1 VNSENLLLKD
11 LSDLPSVAQKLLQTF
26 SDKRI
31 FALYGEMGAGKTT
44 LIKALC
50 KELGV
55 IDPVSSPTFALVYEY
70 RTATGSPVYHFDFYR
85 IKDEKEAIDIGVEEY
100 FYSGNNCFLEW
111 PEKISNL
118 LPEETVHLQIVNG
131 YESMRSNSRVIKILR
146 ASIQNN
152 S

>member
-1 VNSENLLLKD
+1 VNSENLLLND
-11 LSDLPSVAQKLLQTF
+11 LSNLPSVAQKLLQTF

-44 LIKALC
+44 LIKALS

-70 RTATGSPVYHFDFYR
+70 RTAIGAPVYHFDFYR
-85 IKDEKEAIDIGVEEY
+85 IKSEKEAIDIGAEEY
-100 FYSGNNCFLEW
+100 FNSGHYCFLEW
-111 PEKISNL
+111 PENVKNL
-118 LPEETVHLQIVNG
+118 LPEETVHLRIANQ
-131 YESMRSNSRVIKILR
+131 YESANSSSRVIKILN
-146 ASIQNN
+146 APIQSN